1 MNKRKLRKPFI
12 QQFYRHNKLNFS
24 LSMLATAVMAFVNLV
39 ISWMLQQ
46 VMDLIAGA
54 ENVLPLPQL
63 LWVFAGVIGMVVL
76 VGAVRAWAMPRF
88 YARAMRQYKDYAF
101 EQLLR
106 KNISTF
112 SRENTSTYLSAFSN
126 DAASIEANYLE
137 GLFTLIME
145 GLIGLG
151 AFLLMFWYSPLLA
164 AIALGLSLAPLLT
177 SLLTGKKLVA
187 AEKEVSRKN
196 DSFLSMLK
204 DSLVGF
210 SVVKSFQAEKDILR
224 LFSKSNEKAQAAKAY
239 SNRLKQI
246 LHTIGSASGLLAQF
260 GVFFA
265 AAFMAVTGRNVTPGM
280 AWVFLQLS
288 GLAFNFLEE
297 APSLISGRAAALG
310 LVEKQALLLAENVRE
325 EGGGIPK
332 VLNDGIKLCDLS
344 FSYTAGEEVLH
355 KINYQFE
362 AGKRYALVGASGSG
376 KSTLLNLLMA
386 AHSEY
391 EGEIFFDQRE
401 LRSIRTDSLY
411 ELVSLIEQNVF
422 VFNSTLRNNITMFQ
436 DFPEDQI
443 QRAVKLSGL
452 ADFVKR
458 KGETCLCGENG
469 AGLSGGERQRVSIAR
484 CLLRETPVLLVDE
497 ATSALD
503 KETAYRITASI
514 LDLEGLTRIIVTHSL
529 DETLLRKYDGILV
542 LRHGRIVETGRF
554 EQLMEKK
561 GLFYSLF
568 TVAQ

>member
-126 DAASIEANYLE
+126 DATSIEANYLE

-177 SLLTGKKLVA
+177 SLLTRKKLVA

-391 EGEIFFDQRE
+391 EGEILFDQRE

-458 KGETCLCGENG
+458 KGEACLCGENG